1 MTFNYDLLTFDEI
14 FEIYLPIPYRI
25 LFLLNFGLFLWI
37 VNLKICIDHNI
48 DPLIVLKIPKS
59 DNNEI
64 LENNNNKIINSSNHI
79 LLNCSKIEFKKITIL
94 NLINY
99 SIFLILINFFKFSI
113 YLSLINLLKFLPI
126 IGIFS
131 FFSILLTPLNSNA
144 FKKRFLET
152 IKRTVRG
159 DIDINL
165 RNNDILLAD
174 TLTSYNKI
182 LIDFI
187 IYLTSLILNLNILPK
202 FDNNTENESSEKNYN
217 LIKFDK
223 SYSSFYNID
232 LLIGLLPSLIRL
244 NQCLIEYN
252 SSRRRNKQHLLN
264 AIKYSTAILPVLSNI
279 LIRLDFHYGLSL
291 WYLSSFINSLYSF
304 IWDIKMDWNFEMFN
318 NLLIKSVTK
327 NNLRSRL
334 MFNVRFYYYFA
345 ILIDF
350 CLRFIWISRI
360 LIQQG
365 EFQYSNSPFIV
376 FVLGNLYSL
385 EFGYF
390 TLEFL
395 EIIRRWV
402 WVFIKLE
409 TEYIKLIFT
418 VEDIELQQQ
427 QQQQQQ
433 QFD

>member
-59 DNNEI
+59 DNN
-64 LENNNNKIINSSNHI
+64 NNNNQHIQNNNNEIINSSNHI
-79 LLNCSKIEFKKITIL
+79 LLNYSKIEFKKITIL
-94 NLINY
+94 NIINY
-99 SIFLILINFFKFSI
+99 LIFLILINFFKFSI

-131 FFSILLTPLNSNA
+131 FFSILLTPLNSNQ

-152 IKRTVRG
+152 IKRTLRG
-159 DIDINL
+159 NIDINL

-182 LIDFI
+182 LIDLI
-187 IYLTSLILNLNILPK
+187 IYITSLILNLNILPK
-202 FDNNTENESSEKNYN
+202 FNNYDIDSENNNYD

-223 SYSSFYNID
+223 KYSNFYNID

-264 AIKYSTAILPVLSNI
+264 AIKYSTAILPVFSNI
-279 LIRLDFHYGLSL
+279 LIRLNFPYSLNL

-318 NLLIKSVTK
+318 NLLNKSITK

-334 MFNVRFYYYFA
+334 MFNVKFYYYFA

-360 LIQQG
+360 LITQG
-365 EFQYSNSPFIV
+365 EFQYSNSPFII
-376 FVLGNLYSL
+376 FILGNLYSL

-395 EIIRRWV
+395 EIIRRWI

-418 VEDIELQQQ
+418 VSEDIELQQQ
-427 QQQQQQ
+427 QQIN
-433 QFD
+433 